1 MIDLK
6 MYPFSLEA
14 FKSLL
19 GLLNMITFASGGYIA
34 IELYAKIMQFRA
46 TVVVPNAP
54 TVIQA
59 TGVQAFFTALEPANS
74 TAVLQ
79 NVIANMGSVLGQWSF
94 FEYFYDPPVG
104 AERALHGEHHTV
116 YPGDIV
122 ASGFILM
129 GNSEQWTGLT
139 KPYQWF
145 VEWRVK
151 RGEEGL
157 AKGKAD
163 FSGNTTMDL
172 SAYPDVEDFTQA
184 ILTFELY
191 RSAEWEMGP
200 LVWSNIDVQING
212 TNTGWYSVDKFL
224 VEDVTITDTGPV
236 NVSPAITGITC
247 FFTGFTLNLA
257 EFPAI

>member
-1 MIDLK
+1 MQINNK
-6 MYPFSLEA
+6 
-14 FKSLL
+14 
-19 GLLNMITFASGGYIA
+19 YI
-34 IELYAKIMQFRA
+34 QFRA

-172 SAYPDVEDFTQA
+172 SAYREPA
-184 ILTFELY
+184 L
-191 RSAEWEMGP
+191 SC
-200 LVWSNIDVQING
+200 SG
-212 TNTGWYSVDKFL
+212 TVH
-224 VEDVTITDTGPV
+224 V
-236 NVSPAITGITC
+236 NR
-247 FFTGFTLNLA
+247 
-257 EFPAI
+257 